1 MTVQEQHRILI
12 DYLNLKVALRDWKA
26 VSSVADDLLRLDN
39 SGGAEAPAPN
49 QALTNSIDV
58 PLAAI
63 PPVQLEIPHHPNEV
77 VSILRMSDEA
87 MVDAM
92 WPDYTKAEG
101 DT

>member
-26 VSSVADDLLRLDN
+26 VSLVANDLLDL
-39 SGGAEAPAPN
+39 GAISPEAKFSQEQGPE
-49 QALTNSIDV
+49 V